1 MAARTA
7 KAPAS
12 AKPQALGTGAEVAEV
27 LGIPE
32 KTLTEWRCRGI
43 GPEYLKVGRYVRY
56 RWSAV
61 NAWLATREVSKG
73 AA

>member
-1 MAARTA
+1 MARTNA
-7 KAPAS
+7 TAN
-12 AKPQALGTGAEVAEV
+12 AKPQPLAACAEVAEV

-32 KTLTEWRCRGI
+32 KALREWRSRGI

-61 NAWLATREVSKG
+61 NAWLDTREAGKG

>member
-1 MAARTA
+1 MAT
-7 KAPAS
+7 KTVGT
-12 AKPQALGTGAEVAEV
+12 AKPQPLATNAEVAEV
-27 LGIPE
+27 LGVPE
-32 KTLTEWRCRGI
+32 KTLREWRSRGV

-73 AA
+73 AV